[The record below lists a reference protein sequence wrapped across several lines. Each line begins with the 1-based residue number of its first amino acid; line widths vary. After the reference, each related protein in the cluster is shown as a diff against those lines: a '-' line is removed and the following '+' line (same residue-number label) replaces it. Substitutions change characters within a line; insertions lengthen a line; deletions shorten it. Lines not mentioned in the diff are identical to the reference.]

1 MQNGK
6 LLVFI
11 CLAFTL
17 CGGCSLWHDNVELL
31 MLSTGP
37 GPAELYANYEDVNLL
52 QSTSADVLTSIYLP
66 DHELLSQTKSVVAA
80 SGTNKRGHRA
90 WFKLVAF
97 DEDET
102 VARRKYIFLED
113 ERPKKLFV
121 EPWEMA
127 GLDCIL
133 VLDKEILDQP
143 YANENAKRIVLL
155 QEALV
160 HFRDDVREVSLD
172 NKQINVLASMV
183 NQAFET
189 VIVKLDSSPA
199 LARHL
204 SDDKGLEFNHMSFD
218 KGSIQMHEEDWCS
231 CAVTIKIRL
240 GSSVK
245 MPAGALFDTTLPR

>member
-1 MQNGK
+1 MRNGK

-11 CLAFTL
+11 CVAFML
-17 CGGCSLWHDNVELL
+17 CGGCSLWHDGIELVKPA
-31 MLSTGP
+31 TGP
-37 GPAELYANYEDVNLL
+37 DSADLYANYEDVNLL

-66 DHELLSQTKSVVAA
+66 DHELLSQSKSVVAA
-80 SGTNKRGHRA
+80 SGNNKRGHRA
-90 WFKLVAF
+90 WLKLVAF

-102 VARRKYIFLED
+102 TARRKYIFLED

-127 GLDCIL
+127 GLDCML
-133 VLDKEILDQP
+133 VLGDEILDEP
-143 YANENAKRIVLL
+143 YANENAKRIAIL
-155 QEALV
+155 QEVLEL
-160 HFRDDVREVSLD
+160 FRADVSEVSLD

-183 NQAFET
+183 NQSFET
-189 VIVKLDSSPA
+189 ILVKLDSSPA

-204 SDDKGLEFNHMSFD
+204 SDEKGLEYNHMSFD
-218 KGSIQMHEEDWCS
+218 KATIQMIEEDWLDG
-231 CAVTIKIRL
+231 AVSIKIRL